1 MKKYRSLA
9 GMILG
14 FLLLAWMSKTCY
26 AEIADVTAFENL
38 EWKKVHEEALIA
50 PQGVVQSICATK
62 NYIICIENTNDAQ
75 DTPDTVSAYYKNDTD
90 ADGNP
95 VEQYSLALRNTDNNW
110 EHGNG
115 MAYNQAKEEIYVAP
129 YTSQNPENRGC
140 LFVMDANTLAYKG
153 KIKISDDYNILGI
166 GYFVDE
172 NQRKAS
178 QSTSYFEFQ
187 KGHYTTCWCE
197 NSINICT
204 WLWDEYEMSG
214 LIRQVIK
221 DFDYYGITEVTK
233 KQWNRLVELSK
244 ATSAKAEPI
253 LMEAASWAEECFK
266 ENEVFTIIGM

>member
-1 MKKYRSLA
+1 ML
-9 GMILG
+9 
-14 FLLLAWMSKTCY
+14 
-26 AEIADVTAFENL
+26 
-38 EWKKVHEEALIA
+38 
-50 PQGVVQSICATK
+50 
-62 NYIICIENTNDAQ
+62 
-75 DTPDTVSAYYKNDTD
+75 
-90 ADGNP
+90 
-95 VEQYSLALRNTDNNW
+95 
-110 EHGNG
+110 
-115 MAYNQAKEEIYVAP
+115 
-129 YTSQNPENRGC
+129 
-140 LFVMDANTLAYKG
+140 
-153 KIKISDDYNILGI
+153 
-166 GYFVDE
+166 FVDE

-197 NSINICT
+197 NSINIRT

>member
-1 MKKYRSLA
+1 MDDPVKFGATPKAIEYVRSTRTLKEDITGFIYEHKYELDSIDIVLDDDELKRRIIEELYRVDDDIYITSSVKQLIEISYKDAGKKSGVKLLSER
-9 GMILG
+9 LG
-14 FLLLAWMSKTCY
+14 
-26 AEIADVTAFENL
+26 IARENIAAF
-38 EWKKVHEEALIA
+38 
-50 PQGVVQSICATK
+50 G
-62 NYIICIENTNDAQ
+62 
-75 DTPDTVSAYYKNDTD
+75 D
-90 ADGNP
+90 ADNDCDMIEYAGAGIAMGNAC
-95 VEQYSLALRNTDNNW
+95 ESLKAAAD
-110 EHGNG
+110 
-115 MAYNQAKEEIYVAP
+115 YV
-129 YTSQNPENRGC
+129 TLSNDEDG
-140 LFVMDANTLAYKG
+140 LAYAF
-153 KIKISDDYNILGI
+153 YNILGI

-204 WLWDEYEMSG
+204 WVWDEYEMSG

>member
-1 MKKYRSLA
+1 MKLLSER
-9 GMILG
+9 LG
-14 FLLLAWMSKTCY
+14 
-26 AEIADVTAFENL
+26 IARENIAAF
-38 EWKKVHEEALIA
+38 
-50 PQGVVQSICATK
+50 G
-62 NYIICIENTNDAQ
+62 
-75 DTPDTVSAYYKNDTD
+75 D
-90 ADGNP
+90 ADNDCDMIEYAGAGIAMGNAC
-95 VEQYSLALRNTDNNW
+95 ESLKDAAD
-110 EHGNG
+110 
-115 MAYNQAKEEIYVAP
+115 YV
-129 YTSQNPENRGC
+129 TLSNDEDG
-140 LFVMDANTLAYKG
+140 LAYAF
-153 KIKISDDYNILGI
+153 YNILGI

-197 NSINICT
+197 NSINIRT